1 MVKDGAFEATSGMGQ
16 MWAGLKICFPFVS
29 QTGAN

>member
-16 MWAGLKICFPFVS
+16 MWAGLKTCFPHVR
-29 QTGAN
+29 QTGTN